1 MSEEKPL
8 QAAFLDA
15 WLEQNLSI
23 EEVQNELKKLFSSE
37 EEVSGYLTAF
47 KKKRQENRSR
57 KGLFFMILGAILG
70 FISCVLTLTDLFPDL
85 REVIMVGLTSVAIS
99 IAVLGCYFVFE

>member
-1 MSEEKPL
+1 MSGENTM

-23 EEVQNELKKLFSSE
+23 EEAQNELKKHFSSE
-37 EEVSGYLTAF
+37 KEISVYLTSY
-47 KKKRQENRSR
+47 KKKRQEKRSR
-57 KGLFFMILGAILG
+57 KGLFFMILGAVLG